1 MIALLSVLV
10 YARSDEVCIDNTTYA
25 ECDCS
30 AGGAI
35 SAGKEAL
42 MVYNK
47 RCCRRDAAVLDDE
60 YVVIYASSLS
70 RGCYKIECDENC
82 EIVHGGAEKCAFF
95 GPSGKVVVRGY
106 GGRVMLRYA
115 GDLIWMYVIYAVVAA
130 VVVAIVIITLICTL
144 TQSKGRSPSSSCNT
158 SLDNTTHC
166 DDTQNVQDAAC
177 DVVNNPYTADEKSN
191 NVVFY

>member
-1 MIALLSVLV
+1 MIALLSALV
-10 YARSDEVCIDNTTYA
+10 YAGSDGVCIDNTTYA
-25 ECDCS
+25 ECDCG

-70 RGCYKIECDENC
+70 RGCYKIVCDEKC
-82 EIVHGGAEKCAFF
+82 EIVHGAAEKCAFF

-106 GGRVMLRYA
+106 GGRVLLRYA
-115 GDLIWMYVIYAVVAA
+115 GDLIWMYVLYAVVAVA
-130 VVVAIVIITLICTL
+130 VVAIVVITLICTHMRG
-144 TQSKGRSPSSSCNT
+144 KGRSPSSCNT

-177 DVVNNPYTADEKSN
+177 DVADNPYTADDKSN